1 MQSISILSYL
11 SYWLLNPKVW
21 IIIGIVLI
29 AMEVLDGSFIF
40 FLPIGVGSL
49 INAIIL
55 YLQENQIIFKEYLL
69 NYWYHTFVS
78 LGISSLIISFILQ
91 KLSRKSDNEDVNDY

>member
-1 MQSISILSYL
+1 
-11 SYWLLNPKVW
+11 
-21 IIIGIVLI
+21 
-29 AMEVLDGSFIF
+29 MEVIDGSFIF

-55 YLQENQIIFKEYLL
+55 YLQENEIILKEYIL
-69 NYWYHTFVS
+69 NYWYHTFIS

-91 KLSRKSDNEDVNDY
+91 KLSKKSANKDVNDY

>member
-1 MQSISILSYL
+1 MQSISVLSYL

-21 IIIGIVLI
+21 IIIGIILI
-29 AMEVLDGSFIF
+29 AMEVIDGSFIF

-55 YLQENQIIFKEYLL
+55 YLQENQIIFKEYIL
-69 NYWYHTFVS
+69 NYWYHTFIS
-78 LGISSLIISFILQ
+78 LGISSLIISFMLQ
-91 KLSRKSDNEDVNDY
+91 KVSNKSTDKDVNDY

>member
-21 IIIGIVLI
+21 VMIGIVLI
-29 AMEVLDGSFIF
+29 AMEIIDGSFIF

-55 YLQENQIIFKEYLL
+55 YLQENQIIFKEYIL
-69 NYWYHTFVS
+69 NYWYHTFIS
-78 LGISSLIISFILQ
+78 LAILSLIISLMLQ
-91 KLSRKSDNEDVNDY
+91 KLSRKSANKDVNDY

>member
-21 IIIGIVLI
+21 VMIGIVLI
-29 AMEVLDGSFIF
+29 AMEIIDGSFIF

-55 YLQENQIIFKEYLL
+55 YLQENQIIFKEYIL
-69 NYWYHTFVS
+69 NYWYHTFIS
-78 LGISSLIISFILQ
+78 LAILSLIISFMLQ
-91 KLSRKSDNEDVNDY
+91 KLSRKSANKDVNDY